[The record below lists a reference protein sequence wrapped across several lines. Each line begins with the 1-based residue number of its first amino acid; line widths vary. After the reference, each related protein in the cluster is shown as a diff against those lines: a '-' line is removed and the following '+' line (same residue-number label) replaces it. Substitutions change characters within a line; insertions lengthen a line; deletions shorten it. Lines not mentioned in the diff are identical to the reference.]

1 MDTVIFHVSVS
12 DPSLLPSGDLS
23 GLLQALSDF
32 QSVLESDAEVMRD
45 WERANYA
52 NEGGTFG
59 QPWAPDKPSTIAQ
72 KQRDGYGTRTL
83 IRTGAMQAGAGQ
95 ASSYQNGSVTTG
107 FDLADTPYAPYQQ
120 AETKNKPGRI
130 VIALVA
136 GEIAE
141 METKLQNYLDEAVG
155 GSSQAMGLT
164 ITVETA

>member
-1 MDTVIFHVSVS
+1 MDTVIFHISVS
-12 DPSLLPSGDLS
+12 DPSLLPTGDLS

-32 QSVLESDAEVMRD
+32 QSVLEADAEVMRD
-45 WERANYA
+45 WERMNFA

-59 QPWAPDKPSTIAQ
+59 QPWAPNKPSTIAR
-72 KQRDGYGTRTL
+72 KLREGYGSRTM

-95 ASSYQNGSVTTG
+95 SSSYQDGTVTTG
-107 FDLADTPYAPYQQ
+107 FDLGETPYAPYQQ

-141 METKLQNYLDEAVG
+141 METKLQQYLDAAVG
-155 GSSQAMGLT
+155 GSAQSMGLT
-164 ITVETA
+164 ITAEVV